1 MDQKEG
7 LTFQSGLTFFG
18 LTPTYRANIFNQIH
32 EIVFHGKGGYD
43 HDTVYAMPIWLRN
56 FTFQKMNEYYE
67 KEQEAMNKSK
77 SKAPS
82 KSTPRGPSVRKPSYS
97 TKARP

>member
-1 MDQKEG
+1 MI
-7 LTFQSGLTFFG
+7 FQLGSAFFG
-18 LTPTYRANIFNQIH
+18 LTPTYRASIFNQIH

-43 HDTVYAMPIWLRN
+43 HDTVYAMPVWLRN

-67 KEQEAMNKSK
+67 KEQEAMDKAKSK
-77 SKAPS
+77 TPS
-82 KSTPRGPSVRKPSYS
+82 KSAPRGPSVRKPSYS

>member
-1 MDQKEG
+1 ME
-7 LTFQSGLTFFG
+7 LTFFG

-56 FTFQKMNEYYE
+56 YTFQKMNEYYE
-67 KEQEAMNKSK
+67 KEQEAMNKATK
-77 SKAPS
+77 KT
-82 KSTPRGPSVRKPSYS
+82 STSSVPKGPAVRKPSYS

>member
-1 MDQKEG
+1 LE
-7 LTFQSGLTFFG
+7 SAFFG
-18 LTPTYRANIFNQIH
+18 LTLTYRITIFNQIH

-56 FTFQKMNEYYE
+56 FTFQKMNEFYE

-77 SKAPS
+77 SKAPA
-82 KSTPRGPSVRKPSYS
+82 KSAPKGPSVRKPSYS